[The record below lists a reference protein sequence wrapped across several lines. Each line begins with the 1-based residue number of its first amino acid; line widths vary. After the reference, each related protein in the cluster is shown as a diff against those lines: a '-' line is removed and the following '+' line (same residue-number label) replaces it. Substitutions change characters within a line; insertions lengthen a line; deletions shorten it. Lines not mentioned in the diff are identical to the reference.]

1 MAHPYHPHRDYQRGH
16 RRVGEILK
24 GHPDGATKH
33 ADGGAFSRVTSKS
46 AAADHDAKVAGS
58 KGKKRFAS
66 GGCVKKADGGDVG
79 DFYAPSASQQRRMEQ
94 RRAADAATKA
104 KGGGVKHPDE
114 AEDKK
119 LIKKMIREH
128 DDKKFARGGKVK
140 GNTTNIIIAGGGQKQ
155 PEPVPVPV
163 PSPSPM
169 AGPMAGPPPGA
180 GGPPGMPPGMPPGP
194 LPMRARGGKVI
205 DGEATPADIKAWGK
219 RARDNSYFRGG
230 AATGVGREEKAE
242 HMRRKRR

>member
-1 MAHPYHPHRDYQRGH
+1 MHPFHHHRDMQRGH
-16 RRVGEILK
+16 RRVGEVLK

-33 ADGGAFSRVTSKS
+33 ADGGRAFSRVTSKS
-46 AAADHDAKVAGS
+46 AASDHDAKVAGS
-58 KGKKRFAS
+58 KGRKR
-66 GGCVKKADGGDVG
+66 
-79 DFYAPSASQQRRMEQ
+79 YAR
-94 RRAADAATKA
+94 
-104 KGGGVKHPDE
+104 GGGTKHPDE

-140 GNTTNIIIAGGGQKQ
+140 GNTTNIIIAGGGQK
-155 PEPVPVPV
+155 PEPVPVPM
-163 PSPSPM
+163 P
-169 AGPMAGPPPGA
+169 GPMAAPPPGPMP
-180 GGPPGMPPGMPPGP
+180 GGPPPGMPPGP

-205 DGEATPADIKAWGK
+205 DGEATPADIKAWSK